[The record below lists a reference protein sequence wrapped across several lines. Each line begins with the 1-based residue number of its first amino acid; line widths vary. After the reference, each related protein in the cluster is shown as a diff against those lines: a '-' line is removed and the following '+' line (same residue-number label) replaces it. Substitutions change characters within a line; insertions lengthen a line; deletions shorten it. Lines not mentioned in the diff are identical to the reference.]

1 MNNANELVVGQVKN
15 CWCKLCE
22 ENFDYQ
28 ERLGKFSSTIMG
40 TVFDININNAV
51 NLPPCKI
58 DCVIFLITCSKCK
71 MQYVGQTKNQL
82 RYRVHGHRNSCK
94 NIANFI

>member
-1 MNNANELVVGQVKN
+1 MNNANNLVVGQVRN
-15 CWCKLCE
+15 CRCKLCE

-28 ERLGKFSSTIMG
+28 ERLGKFNSTITG
-40 TVFDININNAV
+40 TVFDISIRDTG

-58 DCVIFLITCSKCK
+58 DNVIYLITCSSCR

-82 RYRVHGHRNSCK
+82 R
-94 NIANFI
+94 